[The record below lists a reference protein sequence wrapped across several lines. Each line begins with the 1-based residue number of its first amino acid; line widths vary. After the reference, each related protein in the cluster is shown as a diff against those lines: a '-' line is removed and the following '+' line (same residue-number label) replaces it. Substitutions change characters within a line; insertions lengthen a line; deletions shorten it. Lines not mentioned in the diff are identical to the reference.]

1 MLRRCVACWWA
12 CPWSPPLLG
21 TGAVGAP
28 PAAHRETPNC
38 LAWPGLACP
47 ALPCSCSSPGLPGSA
62 SQPANPCCPSTRCAA
77 AIKVVAGQM
86 LVYPNEYAL
95 PLMPNFGLP
104 PPPVG
109 MLHVK
114 VGWAG
119 VCGLGGGCVVC
130 AGGGGTHA
138 LVPAACLPASSA
150 SCSGTCGATRLRC
163 LPPAPFHP
171 HLTANTCTCCAYLPV
186 LILTPAMPAPARAHL
201 PSPAG
206 GGCQGA
212 EGRHFR

>member
-1 MLRRCVACWWA
+1 MLRRCVDCWWA
-12 CPWSPPLLG
+12 CPWSPSCWAQVRWAPRLPL
-21 TGAVGAP
+21 TGR
-28 PAAHRETPNC
+28 HQT
-38 LAWPGLACP
+38 AWPGLACP

-138 LVPAACLPASSA
+138 LVPAACLPACLECVLLWYMRRHTPA
-150 SCSGTCGATRLRC
+150 LPAPCS
-163 LPPAPFHP
+163 LPPTPDCQHLHLLRLPSCAHP
-171 HLTANTCTCCAYLPV
+171 HACDACSCPC
-186 LILTPAMPAPARAHL
+186 
-201 PSPAG
+201 PSSLACRWWVPRG
-206 GGCQGA
+206 
-212 EGRHFR
+212 